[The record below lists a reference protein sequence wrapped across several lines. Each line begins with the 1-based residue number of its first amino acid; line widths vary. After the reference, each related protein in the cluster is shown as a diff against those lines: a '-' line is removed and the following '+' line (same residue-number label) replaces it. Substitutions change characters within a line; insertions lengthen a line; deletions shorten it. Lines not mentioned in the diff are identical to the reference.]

1 MSRGHEGS
9 SSVSTRPPT
18 MRADPPKQR
27 QAEEVRW
34 ERAGLLA
41 HLLALQVELVGDVG
55 QHELSG
61 LAHHGGL
68 ALGGACTKRKDAM
81 EEGLQGGGGGGGG
94 GGGERQR
101 ERTCSG
107 LAGSCGQAR
116 AWSTACPS
124 TPGAPSMPCT
134 ATPPPTRPPT
144 HRGSRRPCCR
154 CPPTPARPSGGS
166 PRLQPARGRARRS
179 DFGGAGCAVLC
190 CEKAARVFTDTA
202 RQCFIRLAA
211 SLPRSPTQPALHS
224 TAAARA
230 QVHEAHRG
238 WWR

>member
-1 MSRGHEGS
+1 
-9 SSVSTRPPT
+9 
-18 MRADPPKQR
+18 MRAARRCPHGRQPCVQIRPSKGRQR
-27 QAEEVRW
+27 RCAGSGQGCSPTCSRFRLNLSAMLASMNS
-34 ERAGLLA
+34 AGLPTTVGSRL
-41 HLLALQVELVGDVG
+41 VEPAPNEKMRWRRGF
-55 QHELSG
+55 
-61 LAHHGGL
+61 
-68 ALGGACTKRKDAM
+68 K
-81 EEGLQGGGGGGGG
+81 GGGGGGGG